1 MKVIIEEN
9 NGQKR
14 EITGTATWGGV
25 MQEDGA
31 SLFLHGNGKV
41 EDLVISMAKGVL
53 TFVKEICDY
62 DPDEAAEILSLIE
75 ECWEED
81 IEQKGKSKWGWKEA
95 LELYTN
101 DVIKKYPTEGK
112 EWAFGAINFLNC
124 MGKVTEGEARK
135 IYEQF
140 NIL

>member
-1 MKVIIEEN
+1 MKVLIEAD

-14 EITGTATWGGV
+14 EIAGTAAWGGV

-31 SLFLHGNGKV
+31 SLFLNGEGKT
-41 EDLVISMAKGVL
+41 ENLVIAMAEGVL
-53 TFVKEICDY
+53 TFVKEICDH
-62 DPDEAAEILSLIE
+62 DPDETAELLSLIE

-81 IEQKGKSKWGWKEA
+81 IEQKGKSKWGWKEV

-101 DVIKKYPTEGK
+101 DVIKKYPTDGK

-124 MGKVTEGEARK
+124 MGKVTEEEAGK

>member
-1 MKVIIEEN
+1 MKVVIEAN

-14 EITGTATWGGV
+14 EITGTAAWGGV
-25 MQEDGA
+25 MQEDGV
-31 SLFLHGNGKV
+31 SLFLNGKGKT
-41 EDLVISMAKGVL
+41 ENLVIAMAEGVL

-62 DPDEAAEILSLIE
+62 DPDKTAELLSLIE

-81 IEQKGKSKWGWKEA
+81 IEQNWKEA

-101 DVIKKYPTEGK
+101 DVIKKYPTDGK

-124 MGKVTEGEARK
+124 MGKVTEEEAGK